1 MYLPIDK
8 IFATLHDQE
17 NLKSYIPYALAGL
30 IGWKVVSVIYWK
42 WRARKNKRKGDDARI
57 ARNSRWTFSDQ
68 ERIFGQI
75 DDDLARRY
83 SDMDV
88 TALRQALLK
97 G

>member
-17 NLKSYIPYALAGL
+17 SLKVYGTYAIIGL
-30 IGWKVVSVIYWK
+30 IGWKVVRAIHWE

-68 ERIFGQI
+68 ERIFG
-75 DDDLARRY
+75 
-83 SDMDV
+83 
-88 TALRQALLK
+88 
-97 G
+97 